1 MKSMI
6 KKLLLI
12 IAVPLILWGC
22 AAKPLPDLIW
32 PDPPDTP
39 RIKFVKSIYGSEDV
53 KESSVVTNIVLG
65 SEAGFR
71 IKKPMGIH
79 VDNGGRIF
87 VTDTAAGDVYV
98 LDPVNHT
105 ATSLS
110 GMGVQ
115 SMSKPISIAT
125 DAQGRI
131 FFSDSLNNRVR
142 VVDKNGH
149 LIADLQADEPFKM
162 PSGVAVDDLYKK
174 VYVSDTRHHNIKVF
188 DLETLKYLKTIG
200 KRGKE
205 EGEFNFPSHLAV
217 DSKGFLYVSDTQ
229 NGRYQVFDNEGRFV
243 RRVGEFGDAPGM
255 FGRPKGIAVDSEG
268 HVYVADAA
276 FNVVE
281 IFDDEG
287 RYLMAFSG
295 YGTDRGQTILPA
307 GLAIDKNDYIY
318 MVDSW
323 SHRVE
328 VFEYLGD
335 KHKARE
341 VAGITSFP
349 PEKPQGKK

>member
-1 MKSMI
+1 MKSLI

-12 IAVPLILWGC
+12 IAVPVILWGC

-32 PDPPDTP
+32 PDPPDIP
-39 RIKFVKSIYGSEDV
+39 RIKYVKSFYGSDEV
-53 KESSVVTNIVLG
+53 NESSVISNIVLG
-65 SEAGFR
+65 AEGGYR
-71 IKKPMGIH
+71 IKKPMGVS
-79 VDNGGRIF
+79 VDGGGRIY
-87 VTDTAAGDVYV
+87 VTDTAASDIYV
-98 LDPVNHT
+98 LDPVNHSS
-105 ATSLS
+105 TSLYT
-110 GMGVQ
+110 MGVHG
-115 SMSKPISIAT
+115 MSKPISVAA
-125 DAQGRI
+125 DSQGRI
-131 FFSDSLNNRVR
+131 FFSDSLNNRVQ
-142 VVDKNGH
+142 VVDKNGRS
-149 LIADLQADEPFKM
+149 IADLQADEPFKM
-162 PSGVAVDDLYKK
+162 PSGVAVDNLHKK
-174 VYVSDTRHHNIKVF
+174 IYVSDTRHHNIKVF
-188 DLETLKYLKTIG
+188 DLDTLKYLRTIG

-205 EGEFNFPSHLAV
+205 DGEFNFPSHLAV
-217 DSKGFLYVSDTQ
+217 DSKGFLYVADTQ

-276 FNVVE
+276 FNIVE

-307 GLAIDKNDYIY
+307 GLAIDSNDYIY
-318 MVDSW
+318 LVDSW

-328 VFEYLGD
+328 VFEFLGD

-341 VAGITSFP
+341 VAGIKSYP
-349 PEKPQGKK
+349 PGSK